1 MRHTYLATVLL
12 ALCFGSA
19 AMAQTRPARVLEAP
33 EARLPESARP
43 ARSYPRLA
51 LPSRSNPEITSADVP
66 RLTLPPLDLVRVRR
80 ERDLRRN
87 RLPDPDAAPDDP
99 TRIPRTPRA
108 QEIGINRDV
117 QVSGR
122 DGRWFS
128 VGAGRSWILE
138 ITSTAAY
145 ETRLHFKDFQLPPGA
160 KLYIGSPSA
169 NSEPTYFTVK
179 GPFGTGEFWSPIV
192 NGDTIHLELLD
203 DANGALEQLGTLPFL
218 VTSVGHVYEDG
229 SYSGFFGSSAPCELD
244 FTCYPNY
251 ATTGRSVAKI
261 QFSDLQYIYNCSAV
275 LLNNN
280 SGDFSPLL
288 LTAHH
293 CISSDALAQTVS
305 VDWYYQSTACNSTSY
320 DPGLGS
326 NYATLLAT
334 TLDDTDASLLKI
346 LGWVPNDATW
356 AAWTTQDP
364 DIGSGVTGIHH
375 PHADPKK
382 ISFGKHVSDQETY
395 RHYVMWDSGIMEPGS
410 SGSPLFNANNQVV
423 GQLWGGESTCSVAGP
438 DVYGKLRLSEP
449 QLTGPNGWNY
459 LEKGIPDDPYV
470 PNQTRDT
477 AASLSFPGSYS
488 LVAKVHADDWW
499 RVTVGPGQSVAA
511 SVTFDGT
518 HGSISSEVYVGPATQ
533 PLTGVQ
539 ISDTYPYAY
548 ANTTDQPVDLF
559 FHIYFRAPYDTGV
572 RVDYK
577 ITLSVPPQP
586 TVTTFSLLGTL
597 TYGRTSLSGLAD
609 TGGWQPTGWF
619 DWGTDPTLS
628 SSTRISASVGQ
639 YRPQFDLSA
648 GLLGLTPATTYYYR
662 AGASTSGGQAQGS
675 ILSFA
680 TPAFPAPQIY
690 DPPQG
695 QLRLQTSPSLLA
707 VYAGGESFDLYV
719 GTDPN
724 PPLVPLAA
732 YEKSLYDTAYISF
745 RTGPAYFSASTHYY
759 WRVVA
764 HYQGAS
770 VSSPISD
777 FITPDIVTASPPSAS
792 FTPVLVGTSSTMV
805 LQLTSWTSTNFLSF
819 SVSGDSFTAVPPT
832 VNCLPC
838 GVPVTF
844 HPTSAGLHTGA
855 LTVSAVNGSTTIPL
869 TGTGF
874 DMSLTRP
881 SRPQRPGVVSAG
893 QPQQMAFRFDTIN
906 VPGEVSLSCEVIPAL
921 ANCEVSSRSVSG
933 SGTHDLSVTL
943 HTSRRGPQKLRG
955 RSEDPDTVDL
965 GTPPGSY
972 TVRVT
977 AAFAGATRTID
988 FPLQVR

>member
-66 RLTLPPLDLVRVRR
+66 RLTLPPLDLIRVRR

-87 RLPDPDAAPDDP
+87 RLPDSDAALDDP

-117 QVSGR
+117 QVTER

-128 VGAGRSWILE
+128 VGAGRSWIIE

-160 KLYIGSPSA
+160 RLFVASPTGDG
-169 NSEPTYFTVK
+169 EPTYFEGK

-203 DANGALEQLGTLPFL
+203 NTNNALEKSGTLPFR
-218 VTSVGHVYEDG
+218 VISVGHVYEADAG
-229 SYSGFFGSSAPCELD
+229 GFGSSAACELD
-244 FTCYPNY
+244 FACYPDY
-251 ATTGRSVAKI
+251 ATTGKSVAMI
-261 QFSDLQYIYNCSAV
+261 TFSDPQYIYVCSAA
-275 LLNNN
+275 LLNNL

-293 CISSDALAQTVS
+293 CISSDALANTVS
-305 VDWYYQSTACNSTSY
+305 VNWRFQSAFCNAPFNDSGYTS
-320 DPGLGS
+320 S
-326 NYATLLAT
+326 YATLLAT
-334 TLDDTDASLLKI
+334 TYDTTDASLLQV
-346 LGWVPNDATW
+346 LGSVPNTSTW
-356 AAWTTQDP
+356 AAWTTVDP
-364 DIGSGVTGIHH
+364 EVGSSVTGIHH

-382 ISFGKHVSDQETY
+382 ISFGKHVDDVNPN

-423 GQLWGGESTCSVAGP
+423 GQLYGGASTCSVAGP

-459 LEKGIPDDPYV
+459 LEKGIPDDPYA
-470 PNQTRDT
+470 PNQTRET
-477 AASLSFPGSYS
+477 AATISIPGTYNN
-488 LVAKVHADDWW
+488 LVLKRLADDWF
-499 RVTVGPGQSVAA
+499 RVTVGAGQ
-511 SVTFDGT
+511 G
-518 HGSISSEVYVGPATQ
+518 VGVS
-533 PLTGVQ
+533 L
-539 ISDTYPYAY
+539 S
-548 ANTTDQPVDLF
+548 
-559 FHIYFRAPYDTGV
+559 YDTTRGYIVRELYNSNGVVPQSPSASMATYTNSTTVSEDVYIHVNLNDGV
-572 RVDYK
+572 RLGYSL
-577 ITLSVPPQP
+577 TLSAPPVPA
-586 TVTTFSLLGTL
+586 VTTSPVSSSTCPAAFGMQGIAGAVDAGDWPT
-597 TYGRTSLSGLAD
+597 TS
-609 TGGWQPTGWF
+609 WF
-619 DWGTDPTLS
+619 EWGTDSSLS
-628 SSTRISASVGQ
+628 SPTRAAPVSQIPYYGRVFTDLRELSPLTHYYFRIVASTAAGVARGLILDFTTGPFPTPDSPFPANGSHLNTFPSQIGV
-639 YRPQFDLSA
+639 SA
-648 GLLGLTPATTYYYR
+648 GGKAFDVYLGVDSDPPLFMSGPPWTGAEYGPASLTSFLMSWT
-662 AGASTSGGQAQGS
+662 
-675 ILSFA
+675 SFA
-680 TPAFPAPQIY
+680 
-690 DPPQG
+690 
-695 QLRLQTSPSLLA
+695 
-707 VYAGGESFDLYV
+707 AG
-719 GTDPN
+719 
-724 PPLVPLAA
+724 
-732 YEKSLYDTAYISF
+732 
-745 RTGPAYFSASTHYY
+745 THYY

-764 HYQGAS
+764 HYEGLSAS
-770 VSSPISD
+770 SSTFD
-777 FITPDIVTASPPSAS
+777 FFTPDFAKATPSALTFS
-792 FTPVLVGTSSTMV
+792 PLLVGTSGQIL
-805 LQLTSWTSTNFLSF
+805 LQIQPNTYFGGSLSYAA
-819 SVSGDSFTAVPPT
+819 SGDDFSFAVPQFST
-832 VNCLPC
+832 CYAGC
-838 GVPVTF
+838 TIPVAF
-844 HPTSAGLHTGA
+844 HPTTAGPKFGVLSITSSVYKGI
-855 LTVSAVNGSTTIPL
+855 TFIGF

-893 QPQQMAFRFDTIN
+893 QPQQMAFRLDTIN